1 MKHFFTSILTLFIAG
16 SLFAQERI
24 QLSADQ
30 AIELA
35 LKNNFSLKAEQ
46 AESEAVSA
54 RTLSVI
60 SPEKTELTFYK
71 EKTPYELP
79 GEAQE
84 IKRLQIAQSFE
95 FPLTTYFRAG
105 AQHALSDA
113 AAFRV
118 IEQKTRVAAA
128 VRKAYAEVL
137 FSRSQ
142 AVLLREN
149 LALLQD
155 FAKKSARL
163 AEVGETSPL
172 EALRAKSE
180 LAKAENLLEEANAQN
195 GAAENN
201 LCTLLAL
208 PLGAT
213 LQLTDT
219 LRCDFPVFQIAGLH
233 EIAQSGRG
241 ALQSAKQEW
250 LAESRTAQ
258 AAWSEVL
265 PEIRL
270 AYFWQSFSPA
280 LEPDRTFTGG
290 EITLSLPVW
299 FWFGDRGNIQE
310 KAALSEAAKYAFEDA
325 KRQLET
331 EVRNAALHYTA
342 AVSQLE
348 NARKTYL
355 PFAQQAF
362 HAAQKA
368 FAAGSIGYLEF
379 LDSKQAYYEAKLHE
393 LEKRLA
399 AESALAELFQAIGK
413 I

>member
-1 MKHFFTSILTLFIAG
+1 MKRFIISMLTLFIA
-16 SLFAQERI
+16 SASFAQEKVR
-24 QLSADQ
+24 LSAAQ

-35 LKNNFSLKAEQ
+35 LKNNFSLKSEQ
-46 AESEAVSA
+46 ARSEAADA

-60 SPEKTELTFYK
+60 SPEKTELAFYR
-71 EKTPYELP
+71 EKTPYNLP
-79 GEAQE
+79 GETQE
-84 IKRLQIAQSFE
+84 FKRLQIAQSFE

-105 AQHALSDA
+105 AQNALSDA
-113 AAFRV
+113 ARFRV
-118 IEQKTRVAAA
+118 IEEKTRVAAA
-128 VRKAYAEVL
+128 VRKAYAEAL
-137 FSRSQ
+137 FSHSQ
-142 AVLLREN
+142 AALLREN

-172 EALRAKSE
+172 EALRAKAE
-180 LAKAENLLEEANAQN
+180 LAKAENLLAEADAQKST
-195 GAAENN
+195 AENN
-201 LCTLLAL
+201 LLTLLAL

-219 LRCDFPVFQIAGLH
+219 LRCDFPAFQIAELH
-233 EIAQSGRG
+233 ETAQTGRG
-241 ALQSAKQEW
+241 ALQSVRQEW

-280 LEPDRTFTGG
+280 MEPDRTFTGG

-299 FWFGDRGNIQE
+299 FWLGERGNIRE
-310 KAALSEAAKYAFEDA
+310 KAALREAAKYAFEDA
-325 KRQLET
+325 RQTLQT
-331 EVRNAALHYTA
+331 QVRNAALRYTA
-342 AVSQLE
+342 AAKQLE

-355 PFAQQAF
+355 PFARKAF
-362 HAAQKA
+362 DAAQKA
-368 FAAGSIGYLEF
+368 YGAGSIGYLEF
-379 LDSKQAYYEAKLHE
+379 LDGKQAYYEAKLHE

-399 AESALAELFQAIGK
+399 AETALAELFHAIGK